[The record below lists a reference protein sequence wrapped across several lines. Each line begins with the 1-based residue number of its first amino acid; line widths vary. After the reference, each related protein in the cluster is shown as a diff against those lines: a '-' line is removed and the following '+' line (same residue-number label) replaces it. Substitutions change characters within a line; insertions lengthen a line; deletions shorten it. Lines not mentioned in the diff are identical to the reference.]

1 MSLSGTC
8 RKNSLPMVD
17 RSNLFFFL
25 QFEIRRSTSSI
36 VPFCPL
42 SARVHASI
50 LSLYSTDCCSAP
62 LTSLSFRQDCPRL
75 RLGLPLLKDDQPAS
89 FFIFFPTVT
98 TLLYFPRILGSPF
111 KFVST
116 ELNPAAA
123 SSINITYNVKTAASS
138 YLCPSLLALQL
149 HYGTIKAGGI
159 E

>member
-1 MSLSGTC
+1 MDWYVVVVWYLSQEFSADG
-8 RKNSLPMVD
+8 R

-36 VPFCPL
+36 GPFCPL

-75 RLGLPLLKDDQPAS
+75 RLGLPLLLDDQPAS

-111 KFVST
+111 KLVST
-116 ELNPAAA
+116 DINPAAP
-123 SSINITYNVKTAASS
+123 SSISISIQRQVFWLSAARLVVARSS
-138 YLCPSLLALQL
+138 ASLWND
-149 HYGTIKAGGI
+149 
-159 E
+159 